1 MDSASDC
8 GPDLLWHSRMD
19 KRISV
24 LLLTKLIL
32 VLNDNLLSSNH
43 NLSNDVSDTA
53 LDNIG
58 LTVVVDATD
67 LLNGIIWTILQDQF
81 IP

>member
-1 MDSASDC
+1 
-8 GPDLLWHSRMD
+8 MD

>member
-1 MDSASDC
+1 
-8 GPDLLWHSRMD
+8 MD

-24 LLLTKLIL
+24 LL
-32 VLNDNLLSSNH
+32 VLNDNLLRSNH
-43 NLSNDVSDTA
+43 NLSNDVRDTGTA

-58 LTVVVDATD
+58 LTVVADATD
-67 LLNGIIWTILQDQF
+67 ISGIIWTILQEQF